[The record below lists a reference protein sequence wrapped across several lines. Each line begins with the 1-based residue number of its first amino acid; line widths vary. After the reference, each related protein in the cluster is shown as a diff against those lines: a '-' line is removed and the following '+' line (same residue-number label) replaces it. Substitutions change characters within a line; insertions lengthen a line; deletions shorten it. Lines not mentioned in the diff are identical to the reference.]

1 MRGAPTRRATT
12 RPGPTTRLARALV
25 TATLAATVLGAGFAS
40 AAPPAGADDGTLAC
54 TARRTDAVFAPW
66 LDPAQYF
73 AAANGGFEH
82 GADDWQLQ
90 GGAAPVPGNEPF
102 RVGGTTDASSLALG
116 PGSSAVSRTAC
127 LGLLEP
133 TLRLFV
139 RTPAVPGARLTVSA
153 TVRNPTTGL
162 ALTTS
167 WVVVAGLTPPGWA
180 PTPEI
185 LVPNLLQGILPQDLT
200 VRVTPGG
207 VPATWQIDDVYVDP
221 FKQR

>member
-1 MRGAPTRRATT
+1 MHASPTRRATA
-12 RPGPTTRLARALV
+12 RPRPTTRLRRALV
-25 TATLAATVLGAGFAS
+25 STTLVVTALGAATAS
-40 AAPPAGADDGTLAC
+40 TAPSAGADDGTLAC
-54 TARRTDAVFAPW
+54 TPRTTSAVFAPW

-73 AAANGGFEH
+73 AAVNGGFEH
-82 GADDWQLQ
+82 GTDSWTVQ
-90 GGAAPVPGNEPF
+90 GGAAPVAGNEPF
-102 RVGGTTDASSLALG
+102 HVGGAGDATSLALG
-116 PGSSAVSRTAC
+116 PGSSAVSRSAC
-127 LGLLEP
+127 LSLLEP

-139 RTPAVPGARLTVSA
+139 RTPAVPGARLTISA

-180 PTPEI
+180 PTPGI
-185 LVPNLLQGILPQDLT
+185 LVPNLLQGLLPQDLT